1 MQIAQLTARTP
12 FTLLFFFAAW
22 ILLDVTQAAY
32 GQSPVGRWRGEWTS
46 QSTGHHGPMR
56 ANIRDQHDGT
66 YSARFSGRF
75 FVVIPFTYRVDLVP
89 SGWGG
94 FTAEKQLGPIM
105 GSYRMQTQF
114 GTDGMAGQFQAAKDV
129 GAVNMTRVR

>member
-1 MQIAQLTARTP
+1 MPITQLRTRVQVI
-12 FTLLFFFAAW
+12 FSLVFAAW
-22 ILLDVTQAAY
+22 ILTDMPRTAC
-32 GQSPVGRWRGEWTS
+32 GQSPAGRWRGEWTS

-56 ANIRDQHDGT
+56 ANIRDQRDGT

-89 SGWGG
+89 TGWGG
-94 FTAEKQLGPIM
+94 FKAEKQLGPIM

-114 GTDGMAGQFQAAKDV
+114 GSDAMGGSFQAAKDI
-129 GAVNMTRVR
+129 GAVNMVRVR